1 MSRCIANLPQQ
12 IPVKWI
18 QEGVLFRDRIPT
30 YKGYR
35 RQFNQILLGAWGI
48 ESAYVDAEI
57 IVATWRGLQRFK
69 GIKVEF
75 IQLSNKNIF
84 DVLEKDLSKKLR
96 FEDISIEAIL
106 GKYLCNNDIEII
118 KCLYEKDKIN
128 MELLIS
134 LISKISN
141 KLVKQEF
148 IKVLDLYE
156 YVKNFLPA
164 DCIYF
169 SLSNLYGT
177 GHYSSMNYKIFIRT
191 KSGDIF
197 DIADGGRIDD
207 MVSKF
212 NKVNVLGVCMGIGTT
227 VLSQEIEYEIE
238 DRIMI
243 LVEKIDVKIYKNC
256 LELANK
262 LSGYHCSVFEFPY
275 KKIKKFFKHELYSR
289 HHYIIVRLDG
299 SMEYRFSSVAL
310 KNKIKSILDS

>member
-1 MSRCIANLPQQ
+1 MGLLDLIGRKRARDKPQNSY
-12 IPVKWI
+12 
-18 QEGVLFRDRIPT
+18 EGQDFFYLFGRT
-30 YKGYR
+30 TSGE
-35 RQFNQILLGAWGI
+35 N
-48 ESAYVDAEI
+48 VDE
-57 IVATWRGLQRFK
+57 FK

-118 KCLYEKDKIN
+118 KYLYEKDKIN

-148 IKVLDLYE
+148 IKVLVLYE

-262 LSGYHCSVFEFPY
+262 LWVS
-275 KKIKKFFKHELYSR
+275 KFF
-289 HHYIIVRLDG
+289 
-299 SMEYRFSSVAL
+299 
-310 KNKIKSILDS
+310 

>member
-1 MSRCIANLPQQ
+1 MGLLDLIGRKRARDKPQNSY
-12 IPVKWI
+12 
-18 QEGVLFRDRIPT
+18 EGQDFFYLFGRT
-30 YKGYR
+30 TSGE
-35 RQFNQILLGAWGI
+35 N
-48 ESAYVDAEI
+48 VDE
-57 IVATWRGLQRFK
+57 FK

-118 KCLYEKDKIN
+118 KYLYEKDKIN

-148 IKVLDLYE
+148 IKVLVLYE

-243 LVEKIDVKIYKNC
+243 LVEKIDVKIYKNY

-262 LSGYHCSVFEFPY
+262 LSGYQS
-275 KKIKKFFKHELYSR
+275 FFNMN
-289 HHYIIVRLDG
+289 YIRDI
-299 SMEYRFSSVAL
+299 
-310 KNKIKSILDS
+310 IILLFD

>member
-1 MSRCIANLPQQ
+1 
-12 IPVKWI
+12 
-18 QEGVLFRDRIPT
+18 
-30 YKGYR
+30 
-35 RQFNQILLGAWGI
+35 
-48 ESAYVDAEI
+48 
-57 IVATWRGLQRFK
+57 
-69 GIKVEF
+69 
-75 IQLSNKNIF
+75 
-84 DVLEKDLSKKLR
+84 
-96 FEDISIEAIL
+96 
-106 GKYLCNNDIEII
+106 
-118 KCLYEKDKIN
+118 
-128 MELLIS
+128 
-134 LISKISN
+134 
-141 KLVKQEF
+141 
-148 IKVLDLYE
+148 
-156 YVKNFLPA
+156 
-164 DCIYF
+164 
-169 SLSNLYGT
+169 
-177 GHYSSMNYKIFIRT
+177 MNYKIFIRT

-262 LSGYHCSVFEFPY
+262 LNGYHCSVFEFPY

>member
-1 MSRCIANLPQQ
+1 MFGKQGIRCARKGDERNIKIIVNRVNSERNIKSIGICSPSYPGTFHYQKRYKRGVEFLQNKGFTIVEGNLTG
-12 IPVKWI
+12 K
-18 QEGVLFRDRIPT
+18 E
-30 YKGYR
+30 GYR
-35 RQFNQILLGAWGI
+35 GEISGGVQDR
-48 ESAYVDAEI
+48 AEE
-57 IVATWRGLQRFK
+57 L
-69 GIKVEF
+69 
-75 IQLSNKNIF
+75 N
-84 DVLEKDLSKKLR
+84 
-96 FEDISIEAIL
+96 ISIEAIL

-148 IKVLDLYE
+148 IKVLVLYE
-156 YVKNFLPA
+156 YVKNFLPV

>member
-1 MSRCIANLPQQ
+1 M
-12 IPVKWI
+12 
-18 QEGVLFRDRIPT
+18 
-30 YKGYR
+30 
-35 RQFNQILLGAWGI
+35 
-48 ESAYVDAEI
+48 
-57 IVATWRGLQRFK
+57 
-69 GIKVEF
+69 
-75 IQLSNKNIF
+75 
-84 DVLEKDLSKKLR
+84 
-96 FEDISIEAIL
+96 
-106 GKYLCNNDIEII
+106 
-118 KCLYEKDKIN
+118 
-128 MELLIS
+128 
-134 LISKISN
+134 
-141 KLVKQEF
+141 
-148 IKVLDLYE
+148 YE
-156 YVKNFLPA
+156 YVKNFLPV

>member
-1 MSRCIANLPQQ
+1 
-12 IPVKWI
+12 
-18 QEGVLFRDRIPT
+18 
-30 YKGYR
+30 
-35 RQFNQILLGAWGI
+35 
-48 ESAYVDAEI
+48 
-57 IVATWRGLQRFK
+57 
-69 GIKVEF
+69 
-75 IQLSNKNIF
+75 
-84 DVLEKDLSKKLR
+84 
-96 FEDISIEAIL
+96 
-106 GKYLCNNDIEII
+106 
-118 KCLYEKDKIN
+118 LYEKDKIN

-148 IKVLDLYE
+148 IKVLVLYE
-156 YVKNFLPA
+156 YVKNFLPV